1 MLSPKLVSKV
11 LMTVGRKM
19 LYRFQHGVFLQR
31 GEKRVFMGA
40 EDKPSLQPQ
49 VPVLVRVAH

>member
-1 MLSPKLVSKV
+1 MLSPKLVSKA